1 MITLGKGN
9 RTFKTVEFYSVMI
22 ATLVAELV
30 ILILVR
36 LSYIHAELIP
46 ISIGNKSGTIV
57 SMSSTLI
64 GFLVTS
70 LALIESFFPMEQI
83 RNIRE
88 SESAPSIPGFFLLT
102 IAALFILLLFSLFIS
117 LTGIQNFFIS
127 IITLF
132 FLLFSLASLSV
143 SLLVFGLIVKQ
154 VHSGEAK

>member
-1 MITLGKGN
+1 
-9 RTFKTVEFYSVMI
+9 
-22 ATLVAELV
+22 
-30 ILILVR
+30 
-36 LSYIHAELIP
+36 
-46 ISIGNKSGTIV
+46 
-57 SMSSTLI
+57 
-64 GFLVTS
+64 
-70 LALIESFFPMEQI
+70 
-83 RNIRE
+83 
-88 SESAPSIPGFFLLT
+88 LLT